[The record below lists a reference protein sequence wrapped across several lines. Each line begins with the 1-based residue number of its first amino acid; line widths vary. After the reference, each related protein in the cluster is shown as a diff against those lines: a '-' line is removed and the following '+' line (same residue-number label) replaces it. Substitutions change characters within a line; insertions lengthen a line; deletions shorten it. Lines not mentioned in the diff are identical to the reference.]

1 MATVIEGMAWFKK
14 LFGPRVQTAL
24 KGSPF
29 TLDLMTAVAVQ
40 ETFEVWGGLMS
51 KMGEERI
58 LSLCVGDTV
67 DRKLQFPKSR
77 ADLLKRQ
84 DGEQMFKI
92 ARLSL
97 EAVARH
103 NRDYAKAAEHPDKFC
118 QGFGIFQ
125 YDIQFFDKVD
135 PAFFLDM
142 KWFDF
147 DACLGKALSELA
159 EVNQALYRG
168 KRTLTVDEM
177 VYVAIG
183 YNQGA
188 AATDVRGGFKQ
199 GSHDS
204 SGRFYG
210 EAISDY
216 IKIAAK
222 VPLPVTATEVAPISW
237 TVCGLVSYVS
247 ASAVSMLAS

>member
-14 LFGPRVQTAL
+14 LFGARVQAAL
-24 KGSPF
+24 QGSPF

-40 ETFEVWGGLMS
+40 ETFEVWSGLLS
-51 KMGEERI
+51 TMGEERI

-67 DRKLQFPKSR
+67 DRKRQFPKNK
-77 ADLLKRQ
+77 ADLLKCH
-84 DGEQMFKI
+84 DGEQMFRT

-97 EAVARH
+97 EAVAVH

-118 QGFGIFQ
+118 RGFGIFQ

-135 PAFFLDM
+135 PVFFLDM

-147 DACLGKALSELA
+147 QACLGKALSELA
-159 EVNQALYRG
+159 AVNEELYRG
-168 KRTLTVDEM
+168 KRTLTVNEM

-188 AATDVRGGFKQ
+188 AATDVNGGFKQ
-199 GSHDS
+199 GYKDG

-210 EAISDY
+210 EAIFDH
-216 IKIAAK
+216 IRIAAK
-222 VPLPVTATEVAPISW
+222 VPLPAAATASRPRRRRSLKTAT
-237 TVCGLVSYVS
+237 
-247 ASAVSMLAS
+247 